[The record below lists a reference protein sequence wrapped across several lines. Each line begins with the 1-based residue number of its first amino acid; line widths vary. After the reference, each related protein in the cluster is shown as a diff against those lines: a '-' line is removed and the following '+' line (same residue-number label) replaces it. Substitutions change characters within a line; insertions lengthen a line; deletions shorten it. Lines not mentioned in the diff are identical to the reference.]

1 MAEQAWQKI
10 SEFKGIA
17 IEAILNEAYN
27 FFFFSREEK
36 EPNHQWVEYKG
47 WDNFKTT

>member
-27 FFFFSREEK
+27 FFFFKGRK
-36 EPNHQWVEYKG
+36 RAEPSVG
-47 WDNFKTT
+47 GI